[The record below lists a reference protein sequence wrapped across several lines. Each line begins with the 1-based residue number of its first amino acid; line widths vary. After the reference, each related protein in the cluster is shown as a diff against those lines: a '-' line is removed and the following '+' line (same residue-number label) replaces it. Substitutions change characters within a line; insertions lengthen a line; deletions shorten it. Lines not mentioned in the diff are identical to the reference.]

1 MVWDAAV
8 FVNADAGAGPVGSR
22 CWCYTVTLRAEHAV
36 WFRLWRHADHA
47 VGFTLLLGD
56 GRHCLP
62 AEMALVA
69 TSWRC
74 RAVLVAQCAVPA
86 RRSGHW
92 SSTVQFC
99 TLVNMFGTKWCNTSY
114 KIYCCVWFWL
124 NNTIP
129 LGCYIL
135 ATTTRPDFCK
145 IPVYS
150 ECSRRLE
157 RIQKI
162 AKIPEEERRL
172 QKKKEDSGRY
182 HTVPCHYPLIGLK
195 LGRTMVRY

>member
-1 MVWDAAV
+1 MSRVPIVVWDAAV
-8 FVNADAGAGPVGSR
+8 FVDAGVRPVGSR
-22 CWCYTVTLRAEHAV
+22 CWCYTASLACWSCILALRAKHTV
-36 WFRLWRHADHA
+36 WWWLWWHADHA
-47 VGFTLLLGD
+47 VWFTLLLGD

-74 RAVLVAQCAVPA
+74 RALLVAQCAVPV

-129 LGCYIL
+129 LGCYIC
-135 ATTTRPDFCK
+135 D
-145 IPVYS
+145 
-150 ECSRRLE
+150 RRTS
-157 RIQKI
+157 I
-162 AKIPEEERRL
+162 
-172 QKKKEDSGRY
+172 
-182 HTVPCHYPLIGLK
+182 V
-195 LGRTMVRY
+195 